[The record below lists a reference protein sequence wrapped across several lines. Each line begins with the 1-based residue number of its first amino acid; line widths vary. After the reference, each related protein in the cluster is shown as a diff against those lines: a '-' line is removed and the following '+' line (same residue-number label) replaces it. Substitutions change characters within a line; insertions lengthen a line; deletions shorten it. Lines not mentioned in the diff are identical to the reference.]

1 MHLFKEDLIYM
12 SIPNLVNAL
21 LDQGLSNSRN
31 SRVCPDYPDKEML
44 NTGIQRVL
52 GHHVSGRDF
61 LQYLDETDERK
72 TVAKAGLVQIKVTQS
87 LIFPLIS
94 PFQHSQTFL
103 SFALIATG

>member
-1 MHLFKEDLIYM
+1 MHLFKEDLINM

-44 NTGIQRVL
+44 NVGIQRVL

-61 LQYLDETDERK
+61 LQYLEETDERK
-72 TVAKAGLVQIKVTQS
+72 KVAKAS
-87 LIFPLIS
+87 YFD
-94 PFQHSQTFL
+94 
-103 SFALIATG
+103 ALKFSRREMMCTEVAAE